1 MRSERPKRNLEN
13 QDYNRQY
20 YLYDEPSNQVYTAQ
34 QKRTPR
40 NKYPSAKHQWTKPN
54 PIPMDQVPSALKLP
68 ATSNAVAV
76 VVDIAVEVDIE
87 ARRLEAPD
95 NDRILAIFQL
105 LAARVG
111 IWSISKEPL
120 SRAGMVH

>member
-1 MRSERPKRNLEN
+1 
-13 QDYNRQY
+13 
-20 YLYDEPSNQVYTAQ
+20 
-34 QKRTPR
+34 
-40 NKYPSAKHQWTKPN
+40 
-54 PIPMDQVPSALKLP
+54 MDQVPSALKLP
-68 ATSNAVAV
+68 ATSDAAAVDVIAV
-76 VVDIAVEVDIE
+76 VEDIE